1 MALAIPIISTFDGDG
16 VSKAIKEFKQLETS
30 SEKAQF
36 AIKKAAVPAA
46 AALVGLGIALFDA
59 TKGAIEDAAAQDKLA
74 EQIRRTTG
82 ATDAQIKANED
93 WISTQG
99 KLLGVTDE
107 ELRPALGNLV
117 RATGD
122 ITKAQEL
129 ASAAMDISVA
139 KNLSLE
145 TTTKALERAYGG
157 NMTALA
163 KLSPELRDMIKGG
176 ASLDDVMA
184 KMSKTFGGAASAAAE
199 TTQGKFERLKIAL
212 DETKESIG
220 ASLMPAVEAVLPY
233 LQNFAKWAQ
242 DNPQTFTIIAGA
254 LAAVAASI
262 VAINIAMALN
272 PIGLIVIAV
281 GLAVAALAIAYTKF
295 EGFRKIVDNIFEAIK
310 WYVVNVAVPYFKMLG
325 DIVMAVFD
333 RIKIGWNNTIG
344 GFSFKFPDW
353 IKYTGVVGA
362 ALAGKGFTIPMIG
375 GSGSSGG
382 SGFTSTNQA
391 ESAMFGKGG
400 SVSAAAPSTISSA
413 PSISKGGGGS
423 RNTDAS
429 VPYISMEDMA
439 PHIVYNNPDSSNVLY
454 GGLPNITLNIDTLFA
469 DPSEIGRQVVASL
482 SAYQNRSGPLPL
494 AIA

>member
-1 MALAIPIISTFDGDG
+1 MALAIPIISSFDGDG
-16 VSKAIKEFKQLETS
+16 VSKAIKSFKQLETN

-46 AALVGLGIALFDA
+46 AAIAGLTAALGSA
-59 TKGAIEDAAAQDKLA
+59 VKGAIEDAAAQDKLA
-74 EQIRRTTG
+74 QQIQRTTG

-99 KLLGVTDE
+99 KLLGVTDD

-122 ITKAQEL
+122 ITKAQDL
-129 ASAAMDISVA
+129 AAAAMDISAA
-139 KNLSLE
+139 KGISLE
-145 TTTKALERAYGG
+145 TTTKALEKAYGG

-176 ASLDDVMA
+176 ATLDEVMQA
-184 KMSKTFGGAASAAAE
+184 MAKTFGGAASDAAE
-199 TTQGKFERLKIAL
+199 TTQGKFERMKIAL

-233 LQNFAKWAQ
+233 LQGMADWASK
-242 DNPQTFTIIAGA
+242 NPGLFTTIAGTI
-254 LAAVAASI
+254 AAVAVSI
-262 VAINIAMALN
+262 MAVNTAMALN
-272 PIGLIVIAV
+272 PFGLIAV
-281 GLAVAALAIAYTKF
+281 GIGVLVTGLAIAYTKF
-295 EGFRKIVDNIFEAIK
+295 EGFRNLVRN
-310 WYVVNVAVPYFKMLG
+310 VVNGLSDYFEFLANSWIKVTNILIRGMNLISPFKDIPTLG
-325 DIVMAVFD
+325 SVSFG
-333 RIKIGWNNTIG
+333 KIGGESTG
-344 GFSFKFPDW
+344 G
-353 IKYTGVVGA
+353 
-362 ALAGKGFTIPMIG
+362 
-375 GSGSSGG
+375 
-382 SGFTSTNQA
+382 GFTSARQA
-391 ESAMFGKGG
+391 EAAMFGGGGGG
-400 SVSAAAPSTISSA
+400 SVSAAAPSVISSA
-413 PSISKGGGGS
+413 PSLRSSGGKTP

-439 PHIVYNNPDSSNVLY
+439 PRIVYNNPDSPNAMY

>member
-1 MALAIPIISTFDGDG
+1 MALSIPIISSYDGDG
-16 VSKAIKEFKQLETS
+16 VSKAIKSFQQLETN

-36 AIKKAAVPAA
+36 AIKKAAIPAA
-46 AALVGLGIALFDA
+46 AAIAGLTVALGDAVKAAIAD
-59 TKGAIEDAAAQDKLA
+59 EAAQDKLA

-82 ATDAQIKANED
+82 ATDSQIKANED

-122 ITKAQEL
+122 ITKAQDL
-129 ASAAMDISVA
+129 AASAMDISAA
-139 KNLSLE
+139 KGISLE
-145 TTTKALERAYGG
+145 TATKALEKAYGG

-163 KLSPELRDMIKGG
+163 KISPELRDMIKGG
-176 ASLDDVMA
+176 ATLEEVMA
-184 KMSKTFGGAASAAAE
+184 KMSKTFGGAASSAAE

-281 GLAVAALAIAYTKF
+281 GLAVAALAIAYKKF
-295 EGFRKIVDNIFEAIK
+295 EGFRKIVDDIFGSIK
-310 WYVVNVAVPYFKMLG
+310 WYVINVAVPYFKFLG
-325 DIVMAVFD
+325 DIVMEVFD
-333 RIKIGWNNTIG
+333 RIKNGWNNTIG
-344 GFSFKFPDW
+344 GFSFQFPDW
-353 IKYTGVVGA
+353 IKYTGILGA
-362 ALAGKGFTIPMIG
+362 ALAGKGFSIPKIG
-375 GSGSSGG
+375 GGGGGETSSVRA
-382 SGFTSTNQA
+382 FE
-391 ESAMFGKGG
+391 ESQK
-400 SVSAAAPSTISSA
+400 SALAIPTAPTPIASA
-413 PSISKGGGGS
+413 PSVGDGFGMTSTFISKTGQ
-423 RNTDAS
+423 NYEPPLT
-429 VPYISMEDMA
+429 PYINQGDTSGGFA
-439 PHIVYNNPDSSNVLY
+439 FA
-454 GGLPNITLNIDTLFA
+454 GLPSITVNVDGG
-469 DPSEIGRQVVASL
+469 DPNAIVQALQDYVRQ
-482 SAYQNRSGPLPL
+482 NGPVPVNTR
-494 AIA
+494 AM